1 MCLAFEFADIDQGHF
16 EESSIFEVHY
26 AKTPLVFDLL
36 MLKDRTS
43 ILKKL
48 IPFVTTK
55 HEIWKHEA
63 EWRYVGFNAAKT
75 PVVYRKESL
84 KEVIFGAGTPT
95 ETRTKVKAICEAN
108 GLTPRFRSITLK
120 AWSYTL
126 DIVEGV

>member
-16 EESSIFEVHY
+16 EESSVYEVHY

-48 IPFVTTK
+48 VPFVTTK

-63 EWRYVGFNAAKT
+63 EWRYVGLNAAKT
-75 PVVYRKESL
+75 PVAYRKESP
-84 KEVIFGAGTPT
+84 ERGD
-95 ETRTKVKAICEAN
+95 
-108 GLTPRFRSITLK
+108 FRRKDSDRDENK
-120 AWSYTL
+120 GQG
-126 DIVEGV
+126 DM